1 MRDTHERPICHRA
14 EDLVGYL
21 YDEASPADA
30 LDFRSHLQQCDACR
44 REFTVFNQVHDSIQ
58 LWRNEALGASFNP
71 AEVAYEPAA
80 DSRQFV
86 RHERRLSALAALRE
100 FFSVSPLWLRGATA
114 FAALLLC
121 VLGVVMIARVSRKPV
136 QIVATDDGRRYT
148 EQELKHQIDEAVS
161 KTRAELTSPNNV
173 STSTASIKEEQRPSV
188 KRTQMA
194 AYQPKNVQPRNLNR
208 QEREQLAADLRLT
221 LPADEEESLLALPE
235 QDIPRQ

>member
-1 MRDTHERPICHRA
+1 
-14 EDLVGYL
+14 L
-21 YDEASPADA
+21 YDEASTADA
-30 LDFRSHLQQCDACR
+30 LDFRNHLQQCDACR

-58 LWRNEALGASFNP
+58 LWRTEALGASFNP
-71 AEVAYEPAA
+71 AEVAYESVA

-121 VLGVVMIARVSRKPV
+121 VLGIVMIARVSRKPV
-136 QIVATDDGRRYT
+136 QIAANDNDKRYT
-148 EQELKHQIDEAVS
+148 EQELKHEIDNAVNR
-161 KTRAELTSPNNV
+161 TRAELTSRKDESM
-173 STSTASIKEEQRPSV
+173 STVDIKEEQRHSV

-194 AYQPKNVQPRNLNR
+194 ANQPKNVQPRNLNR
-208 QEREQLAADLRLT
+208 QEREQLAADLRVT
-221 LPADEEESLLALPE
+221 LPADDEELLLALPE